1 MKVRRKTVGICFS
14 IAALI
19 ALCTMAEQFCS
30 KDASDP
36 ETIVF
41 TAGLS
46 AWTEPGTFVARYRT
60 SAASEPVQIDTSKRV
75 GLRIIVR

>member
-1 MKVRRKTVGICFS
+1 MRRKAVGVCS
-14 IAALI
+14 SVAALI
-19 ALCTMAEQFCS
+19 ALCAMAEQFCS
-30 KDASDP
+30 QDASDP

-46 AWTEPGTFVARYRT
+46 AWTNPGTFVARYRT

>member
-1 MKVRRKTVGICFS
+1 MRRKAVCICS
-14 IAALI
+14 SVAALI
-19 ALCTMAEQFCS
+19 ALCTMAGQFCS
-30 KDASDP
+30 QDASDP

-46 AWTEPGTFVARYRT
+46 AWTNPGTFVARYRT